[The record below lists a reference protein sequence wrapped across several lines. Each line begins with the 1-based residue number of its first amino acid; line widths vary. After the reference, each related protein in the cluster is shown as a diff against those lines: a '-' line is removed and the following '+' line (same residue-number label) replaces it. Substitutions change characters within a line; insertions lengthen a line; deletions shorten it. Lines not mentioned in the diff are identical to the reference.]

1 MTVFLK
7 TVFLKT
13 VHLKASLAEADKIKS
28 VLAVMKV
35 SKPPRRSSS
44 NHSLASTSPAPGPLA
59 LCDAPRA
66 SSPSERTSVVESC
79 ETLEAS
85 LRELKSLGFEDEA

>member
-28 VLAVMKV
+28 VLDVMRV
-35 SKPPRRSSS
+35 SKPPKRSSS
-44 NHSLASTSPAPGPLA
+44 NPSLASTSPAPLA

-66 SSPSERTSVVESC
+66 SSPSERASVVESC

-85 LRELKSLGFEDEA
+85 LRQLKSLGFEDEA

>member
-1 MTVFLK
+1 MIVFLK

-13 VHLKASLAEADKIKS
+13 AHLKASLVEAANIRS
-28 VLAVMKV
+28 VLEVMRV

-44 NHSLASTSPAPGPLA
+44 NLSLASTSPAPGPLA

-66 SSPSERTSVVESC
+66 SSPSERASVVESC

>member
-1 MTVFLK
+1 M

-13 VHLKASLAEADKIKS
+13 VHLKASLVEAANIRS
-28 VLAVMKV
+28 VIEVMKV

-44 NHSLASTSPAPGPLA
+44 NLSLASTSPAPLA

-66 SSPSERTSVVESC
+66 SSPSERASVVESC

-85 LRELKSLGFEDEA
+85 LKQLKSLGCEDEA